1 MFNKTIF
8 AAAVLALAL
17 PVTAVQA
24 QDAMA
29 GDAMA
34 GDAMAGDGMASDSM
48 ASDSM
53 ASDSMAMESM
63 ASMMSDDDL
72 ALCIEQARAITFA
85 QVAATAEEACHM
97 VHNGENMDADPMAGD
112 AMAPQQ

>member
-53 ASDSMAMESM
+53 AMESM

-72 ALCIEQARAITFA
+72 ALCIEQAQAITFA
-85 QVAATAEEACHM
+85 QVAATAEQACHM